1 MKTYRC
7 VVTIVW
13 DGNEEDAKDQQDYI
27 RMVKR
32 SFYESYEIDLQ
43 DSEISNIEE
52 VA

>member
-1 MKTYRC
+1 MKSYRC

-13 DGNEEDAKDQQDYI
+13 NGNGADAKDQADYI
-27 RMVKR
+27 RQVKR

-52 VA
+52 VE